1 MKNRPRPAIPVEVKC
16 RVVLRQLEY
25 GNQIENVIAHHRADF
40 TVAPSYRRTHGKL
53 LASILPLLSARFNCD
68 VADLRLDHEPAL
80 RVRKYNP
87 RIKKV
92 AARYTPNAND
102 PEAMLY
108 RPHGAQFEGSHHV
121 KTNVRGDHG
130 QFPDRIL
137 IKRERRRERKSAK
150 PPRKIQKLFTR
161 PHAKIPA
168 RVNRWPPKGAR
179 PFKRSNR

>member
-1 MKNRPRPAIPVEVKC
+1 VKNRPRPAIPVEVKC

-53 LASILPLLSARFNCD
+53 LASILPLLAARFNCD

-108 RPHGAQFEGSHHV
+108 RPHGAQFDGSHHI
-121 KTNVRGDHG
+121 KTNVRGDRG
-130 QFPDRIL
+130 QFPDRVL
-137 IKRERRRERKSAK
+137 IKRERKREKKAEGRSRT
-150 PPRKIQKLFTR
+150 PSFQRQKV
-161 PHAKIPA
+161 HATIPA
-168 RVNRWPPKGAR
+168 RPNPWPPRGSR
-179 PFKRSNR
+179 PLRG